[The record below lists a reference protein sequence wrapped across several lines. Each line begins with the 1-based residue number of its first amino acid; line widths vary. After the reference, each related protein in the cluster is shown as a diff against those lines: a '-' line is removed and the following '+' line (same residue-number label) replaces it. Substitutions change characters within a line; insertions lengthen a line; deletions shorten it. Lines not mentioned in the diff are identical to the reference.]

1 MRITNSR
8 PAGLQT
14 TAQTSEADIEA
25 DFWREL
31 HAIEE
36 TNNRE
41 MAEIEAESMG
51 WTELAPGTYLHTAN
65 EQTTVID
72 IVGIATTNMVADNV
86 LWLV

>member
-8 PAGLQT
+8 PTAPQP
-14 TAQTSEADIEA
+14 TAQKPEADIEA

-31 HAIEE
+31 QAIEA

-65 EQTTVID
+65 EQATVID
-72 IVGIATTNMVADNV
+72 IVGIATSSMAADNV
-86 LWLV
+86 VWLV

>member
-1 MRITNSR
+1 MRITNSQ
-8 PAGLQT
+8 PNAQQSP
-14 TAQTSEADIEA
+14 AQTAEADIEA

-31 HAIEE
+31 QAIEA
-36 TNNRE
+36 TNNGE

-65 EQTTVID
+65 EQATVID
-72 IVGIATTNMVADNV
+72 IVGIATTSMSADNV